1 MGYSTKL
8 YAVDIANL
16 NAAIGSCDK
25 SLLEK
30 LQDVTKKENEPPSGL
45 NVLHG
50 DVMLRITKKEQILL
64 NDLPMTLDELAQ
76 AILAIESGS
85 LELVMEYPWTK
96 THEAVALAN
105 NETIPKSGL
114 ERVITRYECDVPQLL
129 QYLVQTPH
137 ISWSRNESDEYEN
150 NDDSSF
156 QPSFDISEEILS
168 DLVSGNLNQSGAE
181 HGYALEI
188 MCFTLGQLLP
198 DDDLIGD
205 LEPLELNTPLQQPR
219 IPVPLKQYNDFP
231 VISFLTAD
239 EVEVEAQRLSRLNLE
254 FPTDEDIE
262 EAREAFFECLKT
274 AAELK
279 LGVVAFYR

>member
-8 YAVDIANL
+8 YAVDIATL
-16 NAAIGSCDK
+16 NAAIGSCDQ
-25 SLLEK
+25 SLLK
-30 LQDVTKKENEPPSGL
+30 RLQEVNKQVDEPPTK
-45 NVLHG
+45 VEFHG
-50 DVMLRITKKEQILL
+50 DMILRITKEGQILF
-64 NDLPMTLDELAQ
+64 NDQPMTLEELSQ

-85 LELVMEYPWTK
+85 LEIVIEGPWTK
-96 THEAVALAN
+96 AHEAVALAS
-105 NETIPKSGL
+105 NESIPKSGL
-114 ERVITRYECDVPQLL
+114 ERVITRYESDDPQLA
-129 QYLVQTPH
+129 QYLDQTPK
-137 ISWSRNESDEYEN
+137 ITWSRNELDEDET
-150 NDDSSF
+150 DDDLTY
-156 QPSFDISEEILS
+156 QPAFDISEEILS

-188 MCFTLGQLLP
+188 MCFTLGKLLP

-262 EAREAFFECLKT
+262 EAREAFFECLKM
-274 AAELK
+274 AMDQN